1 MMLRSKRHDTLSRLL
16 IFLNNRVNKYNTNKN
31 IRRSL
36 TMKVKKKAL
45 KSFILSELVVLII
58 ICCTAVASATTTVE
72 INKLRDTAKVEKRLA
87 KESRD
92 SLDRYKKADNQKDAE
107 IKRQLET
114 IQNEMGK
121 KIESEN
127 EMKVK
132 SKKDSERIKYL
143 EGELEKK

>member
-1 MMLRSKRHDTLSRLL
+1 
-16 IFLNNRVNKYNTNKN
+16 
-31 IRRSL
+31 
-36 TMKVKKKAL
+36 MKVKKKAL